1 MTETISTPGVYTS
14 EVNQSFIAPI
24 QIPDGCA
31 IIGPTQKGEAYVPTS
46 IQSPGQFS
54 AVFGTDTSNSYVPQ
68 TAYNYLQAGTSINVT
83 RVLGNGGWGFT
94 PAKSLAAIVQPAV
107 SASVGL
113 KAYTAIP
120 TASLV
125 SSLSGSG
132 QQVITIAG
140 ASTQYFYGYNPAPVV
155 ISGSV
160 VVDVPAS
167 TTLYVNGTG
176 NIGSNIILTLNDPQ
190 SGSTVL
196 GSYTQTTALAA
207 TDLVSAINTTLA
219 NNSLAYTSSITGT
232 NSLTVTAP
240 AGKGAALNGTSITFS
255 SVAETRASG
264 SFAIPA
270 SPNGRMT
277 LYDLTNRQLAVNF
290 DMTGLTQA
298 QAGASLSTIVS
309 TKSVYSASYSTGT
322 LTLFAPKGKGSS
334 GNSISIYSHNSTSGT
349 TRLTLSG
356 GSNGT
361 YGEIQA
367 IGYTF
372 GTNFPFY
379 VPDSYGNYTIA
390 SIAIINSKNKVLA
403 NLGSYQIQSSDTT
416 SATAVANFIANVN
429 SNGNQGFTL
438 STSDGGYTI
447 DMLFPTGYGAS
458 GNDYYPQLTY
468 KTYDSS
474 GNSRGWGSQGAN
486 NFQYGLDA
494 APQLP
499 ITTIPFTGGVTAN
512 TGSYQIIYGNSG
524 TQALGANY
532 FVNTGSQLSQFN
544 NLVSLI
550 NGYST
555 LTGITGSLSGS
566 NVILTSIYT
575 GSIYNGYYAG
585 PAPTST
591 GVVNPVSQSV
601 LVGGTDTVTAVP
613 GGVIAVLHPS
623 LNKYPNLASLN
634 NSSIGGSSN
643 SSLGLTIAGN
653 QVQQTA
659 NVSMYNT
666 DPNYYANVLG
676 TNAAAST
683 GGAFAYLS
691 FQSASLSDTTPVT
704 LILQSGK
711 CTFTSS
717 NAEGYDYAET
727 PWVVDNNN
735 NRLFQFAHRAQ
746 GFSGNTDVKV
756 AIANITVNPDPTVYT
771 KFDVLVRQYSD
782 TDKTPVILE
791 QYTGVTLNPNDANY
805 IGTAIG
811 DRYNYYDSVSNKVV
825 SEGDFDN
832 VSNYI
837 RVIVGD
843 AVISENIP
851 NNVVINGNEPL
862 FETFAGFGSLYHL
875 PQATYVVSNSGSY
888 IYSGFDFT
896 NPDNANYLNPIPLE
910 AGYGNNIQF
919 AIPAGDN
926 KFILPFQ
933 GGTDG
938 MSYQTIKNIGANI
951 STDGTNV
958 FGFDLSS
965 NQTAGYAAFAQAINI
980 LSNTQLY
987 KYGILVMPGI
997 INQYHGAVTEYA
1009 QSMVEQRGDAVYLS
1023 DLTGVNE
1030 GVNTAVEVASGLNST
1045 YGATYYPWVK
1055 VRDIGS
1061 SKNIYVPPTVLVPQA
1076 IAYTDTNAA
1085 PWFAVAGTGRGTL
1098 GGAIDTKNRLS
1109 TTEQGLLYNANI
1121 NPIIKTPN
1129 TGVVIWGQKTLSKQ
1143 NTALNRLNVRRL
1155 LIALKDYISNIAND
1169 FVFEQNSNATRASFL
1184 NKINP
1189 YLQNVQQN
1197 QGITAFKTTCD
1208 ATNNTDSDVANHILN
1223 CKIQIVPTMSIEFI
1237 LLEFDITP
1245 QGVTFS

>member
-68 TAYNYLQAGTSINVT
+68 TVYNYLQAGTSINVT

-176 NIGSNIILTLNDPQ
+176 NIGSNITLTLNDPQ

-196 GSYTQTTALAA
+196 GSYTQTTALAT

-219 NNSLAYTSSITGT
+219 SNSLSYTSSITGT

-240 AGKGAALNGTSITFS
+240 AGKGAALNNTSITFS

-264 SFAIPA
+264 SFAIPTSSTRTIYLQDNTTNHFIGSVQA
-270 SPNGRMT
+270 S
-277 LYDLTNRQLAVNF
+277 
-290 DMTGLTQA
+290 GLTQD
-298 QAGASLSTIVS
+298 QIGSTLSTSVS
-309 TKSVYSASYSTGT
+309 NRSSYSASYSGGT
-322 LTLFAPKGKGSS
+322 LTLFAPKGYGVN
-334 GNSISIYSHNSTSGT
+334 GNSTSVFYSL
-349 TRLTLSG
+349 TRGVATLSG

-361 YGEIQA
+361 YTENA
-367 IGYTF
+367 ATGYVY
-372 GTNFPFY
+372 GNNFPTY
-379 VPDSYGNYTIA
+379 VPNNGNYSVATLQIINSSTNKILTTLGNYT
-390 SIAIINSKNKVLA
+390 V
-403 NLGSYQIQSSDTT
+403 QTSDSNYT
-416 SATAVANFIANVN
+416 TAVSNFISNIN
-429 SNGNQGFTL
+429 TNGNQGYTL
-438 STSDGGYTI
+438 NTLNAGYQI
-447 DMLFPTGYGAS
+447 YIQFAAGYGSSA
-458 GNDYYPQLTY
+458 NNYYPQITFQ
-468 KTYDSS
+468 TYDSN
-474 GNSRGWGSQGAN
+474 GNSVGGGWSPGP
-486 NFQYGLDA
+486 NFAKGTDA
-494 APQLP
+494 ATQLP
-499 ITTIPFTGGVTAN
+499 ITTIPFTGGVTGN
-512 TGSYQIIYGNSG
+512 TGSLQIIYGNSG

-566 NVILTSIYT
+566 NVILTSIYS

-591 GVVNPVSQSV
+591 GIVTSVSQSI
-601 LVGGTDTVTAVP
+601 LVGGVDPVTAVP
-613 GGVIAVLHPS
+613 GSVIAVLHPS

-634 NSSIGGSSN
+634 NSSIVGSSN
-643 SSLGLTIAGN
+643 NSLGLNIAGN
-653 QVQQTA
+653 QVNQTA
-659 NVSMYNT
+659 NVSMYST

-683 GGAFAYLS
+683 GGAFAYLN
-691 FQSASLSDTTPVT
+691 FQSASLSNTTPVT

-756 AIANITVNPDPTVYT
+756 AIANITVNPDSTVYT
-771 KFDVLVRQYSD
+771 KFDILVRQYSD

-832 VSNYI
+832 ISNYI
-837 RVIVGD
+837 RVIIGD
-843 AVISENIP
+843 VVMSENIP

-875 PQATYVVSNSGSY
+875 PQATYVSSNSGSY

-910 AGYGNNIQF
+910 AAYGNNIPF
-919 AIPAGDN
+919 TIPANDN

-1208 ATNNTDSDVANHILN
+1208 ASNNTDSDIANHILN

>member
-68 TAYNYLQAGTSINVT
+68 TVYNYLQAGTSINVT

-140 ASTQYFYGYNPAPVV
+140 ASTQYFYGYNPTPVV
-155 ISGSV
+155 VSGSV

-176 NIGSNIILTLNDPQ
+176 NIGSNITLTLNDPQ

-196 GSYTQTTALAA
+196 GSYTQTTALAT

-219 NNSLAYTSSITGT
+219 SNSLAYTSSITGT

-240 AGKGAALNGTSITFS
+240 AGKGAALNGTTITFS
-255 SVAETRASG
+255 SVAETRASA
-264 SFAIPA
+264 SFAIPS
-270 SPNGRMT
+270 SPNGT
-277 LYDLTNRQLAVNF
+277 ISLYDATNLELSVVF
-290 DMTGLTQA
+290 DMAGLTQA
-298 QAGASLSTIVS
+298 QVGATAATSANVTSA
-309 TKSVYSASYSTGT
+309 YSASYSAGT

-334 GNSISIYSHNSTSGT
+334 GNSISIYYSAENTST
-349 TRLTLSG
+349 TLSG
-356 GSNGT
+356 GSDGT
-361 YGEIQA
+361 YGETQA
-367 IGYTF
+367 VGYTW
-372 GTNFPFY
+372 GVNFPTF
-379 VPDSYGNYTIA
+379 VPDSWGNYAIA
-390 SIAIINSKNKVLA
+390 SLVIADGNNQFA
-403 NLGSYQIQSSDTT
+403 TLGSYRVQSSDTDI
-416 SATAVANFIANVN
+416 ATAVTNFIANVN

-438 STSDGGYTI
+438 STFDNGYTI
-447 DMLFPTGYGAS
+447 NVQFPAGSGAS
-458 GNDYYPQLTY
+458 GNNYTPILTFQM
-468 KTYDSS
+468 YDSS
-474 GNSRGWGSQGAN
+474 GNSNGWSSQGAY
-486 NFQYGLDA
+486 NFKYGLDA

-499 ITTIPFTGGVTAN
+499 VTTIPFTGGVTGN

-524 TQALGANY
+524 TQALDANY

-591 GVVNPVSQSV
+591 GVVASVSQSV
-601 LVGGTDTVTAVP
+601 LVGGVDPVTAVP
-613 GGVIAVLHPS
+613 GSVIAVLHPS
-623 LNKYPNLASLN
+623 LNKYPKLASLN
-634 NSSIGGSSN
+634 NSKIAGSSN
-643 SSLGLTIAGN
+643 SSLGLIIAGN
-653 QVQQTA
+653 QVNQTA

-691 FQSASLSDTTPVT
+691 FQSASLSTTTPVS

-727 PWVVDNNN
+727 PWVVDNNS

-756 AIANITVNPDPTVYT
+756 AIANITVNPDSTVYT

-837 RVIVGD
+837 RVIIGD

-875 PQATYVVSNSGSY
+875 PQATYVSSNSGSY

-910 AGYGNNIQF
+910 AAYGNNIPF
-919 AIPAGDN
+919 TIPAGDN

-1208 ATNNTDSDVANHILN
+1208 ATNNTDSDIANHILN